1 MTFLVDYST
10 PATETDELAAEGACV
25 DVELYDKRSEEPPY
39 PASVDHELE
48 PAALHVEV
56 VVRGGEAEDSGDTR
70 GPIHDGIPT
79 SRDARANQRPVGI
92 KAAAEFG
99 LPRMAL
105 LIQGWWR
112 WMAAHHR

>member
-1 MTFLVDYST
+1 MD
-10 PATETDELAAEGACV
+10 A
-25 DVELYDKRSEEPPY
+25 ELYDKRSEEPPY

-56 VVRGGEAEDSGDTR
+56 VVRGGDAEDSGDTR